1 MVAGK
6 KKGGRHGWVKTW
18 MGEDESGD
26 RWVNNRKE
34 IQQEWINRRESVSE
48 QKQGIRTCEL

>member
-6 KKGGRHGWVKTW
+6 KKGGETW

-34 IQQEWINRRESVSE
+34 IQQEWINGRESVSE
-48 QKQGIRTCEL
+48 